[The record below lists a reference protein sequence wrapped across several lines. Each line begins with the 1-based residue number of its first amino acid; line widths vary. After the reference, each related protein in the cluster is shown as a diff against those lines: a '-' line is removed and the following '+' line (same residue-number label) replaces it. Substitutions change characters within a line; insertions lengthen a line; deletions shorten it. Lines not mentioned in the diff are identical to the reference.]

1 MLACCGEGV
10 WRINPSSFSTR
21 DIPTQ
26 PTAEE
31 ISGLSTTSICLGHLL
46 HVNRTIHFSPHKI
59 NNAAGSLGE
68 FKSKRSLQ
76 QGRFKT
82 GYHSHY
88 KNKNR
93 KTDEMRQLQLRQ
105 SGSTFLVSFTITSIV
120 SSSASVSI
128 DILWKTNPQAFPES
142 QRSAQIVVSGRNKEL
157 STSVMRKKRHFTR
170 EAGELWKITCF

>member
-1 MLACCGEGV
+1 MLRCITAPEACAITTQSSLWGVACCGEGV
-10 WRINPSSFSTR
+10 WLINPLAVSSLSTR
-21 DIPTQ
+21 DITTQ
-26 PTAEE
+26 PTADE
-31 ISGLSTTSICLGHLL
+31 ISGLLTTSICLGHLL
-46 HVNRTIHFSPHKI
+46 HVNRTVHFSRHRI
-59 NNAAGSLGE
+59 NNATGSLGE
-68 FKSKRSLQ
+68 FKSIRSLQ

-128 DILWKTNPQAFPES
+128 DIL
-142 QRSAQIVVSGRNKEL
+142 
-157 STSVMRKKRHFTR
+157 
-170 EAGELWKITCF
+170 